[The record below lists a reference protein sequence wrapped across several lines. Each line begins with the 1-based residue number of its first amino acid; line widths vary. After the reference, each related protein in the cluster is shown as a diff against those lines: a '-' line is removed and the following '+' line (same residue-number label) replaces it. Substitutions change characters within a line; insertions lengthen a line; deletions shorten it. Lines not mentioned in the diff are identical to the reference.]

1 MCELLAMSSRYPA
14 SVSFSLEE
22 FARRGGMSGPH
33 KDGWGIAFYEQGDA
47 MLIREADSA
56 ATSPCV
62 EFIRQQKYPSSII
75 IAHVRK
81 ATVGDNTLKNTQPF
95 ARELGGRMH
104 VFAHNGDLTGIRSNP
119 GFPLGIYHPVGET
132 DSEWSFCHLMHLMQG
147 LWLPLAA
154 PPSLDRRFRAVATF
168 ARKMQPLGP
177 ANFVYSDGE
186 YLFVHGHQRTQPGL
200 EGFHPP
206 GLYWICRTCSPG
218 TRHIAIPGL
227 SFDPA
232 TRVPR
237 QKAVLIASVPLTDEQ
252 WKPLKEGEIL
262 VFKGGELVAV

>member
-1 MCELLAMSSRYPA
+1 
-14 SVSFSLEE
+14 
-22 FARRGGMSGPH
+22 
-33 KDGWGIAFYEQGDA
+33 
-47 MLIREADSA
+47 
-56 ATSPCV
+56 
-62 EFIRQQKYPSSII
+62 
-75 IAHVRK
+75 
-81 ATVGDNTLKNTQPF
+81 
-95 ARELGGRMH
+95 
-104 VFAHNGDLTGIRSNP
+104 
-119 GFPLGIYHPVGET
+119 
-132 DSEWSFCHLMHLMQG
+132 MHLMQG